1 MACCAL
7 AVYLLMHLL
16 LPFRRLSAFV
26 LGASAAG
33 INAPNP
39 TVDWSP
45 YARPGSSG
53 ARTAAAATAVLP
65 APPRMRVKRGF
76 AWVLALELGLATAAV
91 GGVSQ
96 VWTAD
101 ALALAPFDPLHGYIC
116 GRDGPA
122 NERELP

>member
-26 LGASAAG
+26 LGASAAD

-39 TVDWSP
+39 TVNWSP

-53 ARTAAAATAVLP
+53 IATAVLP
-65 APPRMRVKRGF
+65 APPRMRVKRGL

-91 GGVSQ
+91 SGVSH

-116 GRDGPA
+116 GRDEPT
-122 NERELP
+122 NKRELP